1 MTTSVIFCL
10 LVGDPLNLYHPSLLS
25 GTVDDWTP
33 SLYEQS
39 INIVVCALGGSI
51 RKIFFMLVSYDR
63 RARQAGL
70 MVIAANAEGTSN
82 DKLNVL
88 DNIVRFLPEAILLS
102 G

>member
-1 MTTSVIFCL
+1 
-10 LVGDPLNLYHPSLLS
+10 
-25 GTVDDWTP
+25 
-33 SLYEQS
+33 
-39 INIVVCALGGSI
+39 
-51 RKIFFMLVSYDR
+51 MLVSYDR

>member
-1 MTTSVIFCL
+1 
-10 LVGDPLNLYHPSLLS
+10 
-25 GTVDDWTP
+25 
-33 SLYEQS
+33 
-39 INIVVCALGGSI
+39 
-51 RKIFFMLVSYDR
+51 MLVSYDR

-88 DNIVRFLPEAILLS
+88 DNNIVRFLPEAILLS